1 MDYIKLLNETI
12 RLKNEQSGF
21 EKSDVMYLQGCPE
34 ISIYDFNNLKPYA
47 AQANGYNGHVSVTFT
62 KNEYHILFTNG
73 VTERQEDRKSFEKY
87 GGYIYLYIPIT
98 DELAKMFIDTYLV

>member
-12 RLKNEQSGF
+12 RLRNKQNGF
-21 EKSDVMYLQGCPE
+21 EASDVMYLHGRPE

-47 AQANGYNGHVSVTFT
+47 AQANGYSGHVIVTFT
-62 KNEYHILFTNG
+62 KNEHQITFTNE

-87 GGYIYLYIPIT
+87 SGFIYVYYPIT
-98 DELAKMFIDTYLV
+98 NELAKMFIDTYLR